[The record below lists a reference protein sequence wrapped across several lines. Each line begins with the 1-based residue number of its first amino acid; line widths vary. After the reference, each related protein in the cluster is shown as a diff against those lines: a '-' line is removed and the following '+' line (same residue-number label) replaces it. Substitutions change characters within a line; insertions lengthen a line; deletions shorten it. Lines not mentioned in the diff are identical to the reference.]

1 MTTSVIYPDGRQ
13 ESVGDDR
20 GLFGSLL
27 HARRERKQRE
37 AHAAREARLVKLN
50 RDIRALEQWHH
61 EWRLAWDEDYRALH
75 PGEWCEYHKGPRTGC
90 EWMCATTRAYGRM
103 LERRRADGEDV
114 VDIVT
119 WDGRIVRRVDR

>member
-1 MTTSVIYPDGRQ
+1 MTISITYPDGRQ

-50 RDIRALEQWHH
+50 RDIKALEQWHH
-61 EWRLAWDEDYRALH
+61 EWRLTWDEDYRALH
-75 PGEWCEYHKGPRTGC
+75 PGEWCEYHKGLTTGC
-90 EWMCATTRAYGRM
+90 RGRCFDARHFQRM
-103 LERRRADGEDV
+103 REDDV
-114 VDIVT
+114 EIVT
-119 WDGRIVRRVDR
+119 WSGHVLRSAGRRTLAP